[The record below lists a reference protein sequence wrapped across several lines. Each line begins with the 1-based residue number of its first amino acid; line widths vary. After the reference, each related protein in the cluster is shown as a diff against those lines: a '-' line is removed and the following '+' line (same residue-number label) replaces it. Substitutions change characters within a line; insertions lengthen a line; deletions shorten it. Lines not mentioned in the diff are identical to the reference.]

1 MIEPRGLA
9 NTVFVEAQIFKP
21 CAGRGPSFE
30 QFPSSPDLARTLSS
44 IVSSFARSCILSA
57 PAYHSLHE
65 AACARGEK
73 TYADP
78 ETGYTVF
85 TRLAHLE
92 RGKCCG
98 SGCRHCP
105 YGNAPSPI

>member
-1 MIEPRGLA
+1 M
-9 NTVFVEAQIFKP
+9 
-21 CAGRGPSFE
+21 
-30 QFPSSPDLARTLSS
+30 TL
-44 IVSSFARSCILSA
+44 
-57 PAYHSLHE
+57 PAWHALHE
-65 AACARGEK
+65 AACARGES

-85 TRLAHLE
+85 TRIAHLK

-105 YGNAPSPI
+105 YGHEAVPGRN